1 MKKIFTIFI
10 ITLFL
15 TGCLGYREL
24 DNLMIINNFYI
35 SKSKNEFRFILNE
48 VSASNSDN
56 GIEKKYS
63 KSIINCNS
71 INNCFTKFK
80 RFPKSIYLSHLENII
95 IDYSVNKK
103 ELETLIN
110 KLNKFKE
117 LREDFYIVFIDND
130 NSKILNSSSLQTF
143 LNHNKHSIT
152 FYDLNKAYINKNKIS
167 IPIIYNDK
175 ENFKIKKYKK
185 INWR

>member
-56 GIEKKYS
+56 GIEK
-63 KSIINCNS
+63 
-71 INNCFTKFK
+71 
-80 RFPKSIYLSHLENII
+80 NI
-95 IDYSVNKK
+95 VN
-103 ELETLIN
+103 L
-110 KLNKFKE
+110 
-117 LREDFYIVFIDND
+117 
-130 NSKILNSSSLQTF
+130 
-143 LNHNKHSIT
+143 
-152 FYDLNKAYINKNKIS
+152 
-167 IPIIYNDK
+167 
-175 ENFKIKKYKK
+175 
-185 INWR
+185 